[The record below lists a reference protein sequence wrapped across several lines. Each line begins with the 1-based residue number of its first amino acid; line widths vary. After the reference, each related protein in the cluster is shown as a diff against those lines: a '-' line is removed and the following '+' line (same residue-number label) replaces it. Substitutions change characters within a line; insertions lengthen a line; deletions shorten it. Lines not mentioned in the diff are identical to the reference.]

1 MEQSLL
7 SASCD
12 AKEIVHQLKENLQ
25 LNKDVFERPDYNT
38 KKIIRSLA
46 HRAKDLKRLDVF
58 EHLREIAPAKTTG

>member
-1 MEQSLL
+1 MWNNP
-7 SASCD
+7 SCQRR
-12 AKEIVHQLKENLQ
+12 AMPKREIVHQLKENLQ

-58 EHLREIAPAKTTG
+58 EHLR

>member
-25 LNKDVFERPDYNT
+25 LNKDIFERPDYNT
-38 KKIIRSLA
+38 KKIVRSLA

-58 EHLREIAPAKTTG
+58 EHLREIAPAGTTG

>member
-12 AKEIVHQLKENLQ
+12 AKEIVHQLMENLQ
-25 LNKDVFERPDYNT
+25 LNKDVFEKPDYDT

-46 HRAKDLKRLDVF
+46 HRAKDLERLDVF
-58 EHLREIAPAKTTG
+58 EHLRKIAQAGTTG